1 MKIGIFDPYLDDIGG
16 GEKYMMTLASCLS
29 KDNDVYVF
37 WDDQEVLKSLTRR
50 FSIDLSR
57 VNFYKNI
64 FSSKYSFIQKIIET
78 KKFDIIIFLS
88 DGSIPV
94 ALSKKIFLHIQQPLP
109 RVKPNLLSSLKL
121 KRVNAVFCNSAFTK
135 SFVDKEL
142 AIQSKV
148 LYPPIE
154 IKVSQKKK
162 ENYILHVGRFRDARV
177 NNEDYKRQ
185 GMMVQCFKEMID
197 KGFKGWKFV
206 LCVGLNSTDEESFN
220 MIKESANG
228 YPIEFLV
235 NKSNDELWDIYS
247 KAKIYW
253 HATGFGEDLD
263 VHPEFAEHFGIS
275 TVEAMGSGCVPVVIN
290 AGGQKEIITDG
301 ENGYLWNTI
310 EELKKRTIELA
321 TNEGKLNTL
330 SNAAKRRAGYFAGE
344 RFCRELKEIILE

>member
-1 MKIGIFDPYLDDIGG
+1 MRIGIFDPYLDDIGG

-29 KDNDVYVF
+29 KDNEVYVF
-37 WDDQEVLKSLTRR
+37 WDDQEVFKNLTRR
-50 FSIDLSR
+50 FSIDLSK

-64 FSSKYSFIQKIIET
+64 FSSKFSFIQKIIET

-94 ALSKKIFLHIQQPLP
+94 TLSNKTFIHIQQPLP
-109 RVKPNLLSSLKL
+109 NVRTNLLSSLKL
-121 KRVNAVFCNSAFTK
+121 KRINAVFCNSTFTK
-135 SFVDKEL
+135 SFADKEL
-142 AIQSKV
+142 GIQSKV
-148 LYPPIE
+148 LYPSIE
-154 IKVSQKKK
+154 IKARLEKK

-185 GMMVQCFKEMID
+185 GMMVQSFKEMID
-197 KGFKGWKFV
+197 GGFKDWKFV
-206 LCVGLNSTDEESFN
+206 LCVGLNSADEENFN
-220 MIKESANG
+220 KIKEIANG

-253 HATGFGEDLD
+253 HATGFGEDLNL
-263 VHPEFAEHFGIS
+263 HPEFAEHFGIS
-275 TVEAMGSGCVPVVIN
+275 TVEAMGAGCVPVVIN

-301 ENGYLWNTI
+301 ENGYLWNSI
-310 EELKKRTIELA
+310 EELKKKTIELA
-321 TNEGKLNTL
+321 KNERKLNIL
-330 SNAAKRRAGYFAGE
+330 SIAAKKRAEYFAGE